1 MLVIYREV
9 KSGRKI
15 EVAVAALTSSLRL
28 KLIFRTVPQITTK
41 SPQKSQKH
49 KKSPPH
55 RQVEQAE
62 LFYCI
67 SIHFEDN
74 LKFHIYIP
82 FYDVFHT
89 WATCGG
95 STCMEH
101 CFMTSREV
109 TVTLR
114 LNRSTSHRS
123 QIWMPIFEKDYTL
136 TRYGLQVSIEL
147 RFISR
152 SSQEIKAIVSNNQ
165 SHTFLYMTYPG
176 FSILQCPHF

>member
-55 RQVEQAE
+55 RQVEQDE

-67 SIHFEDN
+67 SLHFEGN
-74 LKFHIYIP
+74 LKFPIYIP

-95 STCMEH
+95 STCMVH

-114 LNRSTSHRS
+114 LNRSTSLDSGSHRS

-136 TRYGLQVSIEL
+136 TRYGLQISIEL

-165 SHTFLYMTYPG
+165 SHTFL
-176 FSILQCPHF
+176 